1 MATFT
6 ASLSV
11 SQSADCKT
19 QTFTDTSNYTS
30 NDQSYTTA
38 SFVTRVFKFYNS
50 VDVLVDT
57 KTMTGSALTVTHS
70 LTSDQWVSA
79 KLELYLTGNSTTTPD
94 FTKTNSVLSTC
105 FLKLC
110 FSELVA
116 ETDCGCND
124 NCNCNSTDSDKIKIL
139 ENIKAAEIFATYDN
153 AVLAQKQLDAGTV
166 ICEANQNA

>member
-19 QTFTDTSNYTS
+19 QTYTDTSNYVT

-57 KTMTGSALTVTHS
+57 KTMVGGALTVTQT
-70 LTSDQWVSA
+70 LTSDQWTSA
-79 KLELYLTGNSTTTPD
+79 RLELTLTGSPTVS

>member
-19 QTFTDTSNYTS
+19 QTYTDTSNYGS
-30 NDQSYTTA
+30 NDQSYTTS

-57 KTMTGSALTVTHS
+57 KTMVGSALTVTQT
-70 LTSDQWVSA
+70 LTSDQWTSA
-79 KLELYLTGNSTTTPD
+79 RLELTLTGASTPS

-139 ENIKAAEIFATYDN
+139 ENIKAAEIFATYN
-153 AVLAQKQLDAGTV
+153 SAVLAQKQLDAGTV